1 MLGQDENLAQSN
13 GLPLLPGSLQ
23 ADLLEAIEAPAITV
37 KKKHLLW
44 QAGSEPS
51 MLYMLQS
58 GWAYTYQARDGKP
71 ANVIDVFIPGDLMGI
86 RDASLPRHTTTA
98 AMLTDG
104 TVSAL
109 TKHQLQRLFERS
121 PALAMEIH
129 SHAVRQQEVL
139 TNRLVSV
146 LGNDARC
153 RIAHFIVEIYS
164 RLKEVYRHVGTDFT
178 FPLLQKHISLALGLT
193 HVHVSRLLKELEEQG
208 IIRKTRRYLEV
219 LDMERLAEMARYPL
233 DATTDTDM
241 GNALHVQS
249 MARDQQVGVSA
260 QKTQA

>member
-1 MLGQDENLAQSN
+1 MPGQEEGLTPSN

-23 ADLLEAIEAPAITV
+23 ANLLDAIEAPTISV

-44 QAGSEPS
+44 QVDSEPS
-51 MLYMLQS
+51 MLYMVQS
-58 GWAYTYQARDGKP
+58 GWAYTYQTHDGEP
-71 ANVIDVFIPGDLMGI
+71 TNVIDVFIPGDLMGI

-98 AMLTDG
+98 AMLTEG
-104 TVSAL
+104 TISVL

-129 SHAVRQQEVL
+129 SHAIRQQEVL
-139 TNRLVSV
+139 TNRLVNV

-153 RIAHFIVEIYS
+153 RIAHFIVEIYY
-164 RLKEVYRHVGTDFT
+164 RLKAVYRHIGTDFP

-193 HVHVSRLLKELEEQG
+193 HVHVSRLLKELEGQNV
-208 IIRKTRRYLEV
+208 IRKTRRYLEV
-219 LDMERLAEMARYPL
+219 LDMERLAEMANYPL
-233 DATTDTDM
+233 DTLPGADM
-241 GNALHVQS
+241 GKALHVQAS
-249 MARDQQVGVSA
+249 TARKPADASG

>member
-1 MLGQDENLAQSN
+1 MFGQDENLTPSN
-13 GLPLLPGSLQ
+13 GLPLIPGSLQ
-23 ADLLEAIEAPAITV
+23 ADLLNAVEALEISV
-37 KKKHLLW
+37 KKKHQLW
-44 QAGSEPS
+44 QVGSEPS
-51 MLYMLQS
+51 MIYMLQS
-58 GWAYTYQARDGKP
+58 GWAYTYQLRDGKP
-71 ANVIDVFIPGDLMGI
+71 INVIDVFIPGDLMGI
-86 RDASLPRHTTTA
+86 RDASLTRHTTTA

-104 TVSAL
+104 TISTL

-129 SHAVRQQEVL
+129 THAIRQQEVL
-139 TNRLVSV
+139 TNRLVNV

-164 RLKEVYRHVGTDFT
+164 RLKAVYRNLRMDFT

-219 LDMERLAEMARYPL
+219 LNMEKLAEMASYPL
-233 DATTDTDM
+233 DM
-241 GNALHVQS
+241 ALDAGSRNPLHL
-249 MARDQQVGVSA
+249 
-260 QKTQA
+260 